1 MQKRRL
7 WTPDEETELVRLSEI
22 DSMSLEDIAA
32 KLNRTR
38 EACRIK
44 LQNIRKRDGEAHV
57 KFVLAMSLKEYN
69 DLIKDA
75 EAGKRITQV
84 KAFADSNYNDYKS
97 LYVLCEKLINAYSN
111 HRNMKPFF
119 EELSAEME
127 VRFPCPY

>member
-44 LQNIRKRDGEAHV
+44 LQDIRKRGGETPV
-57 KFVLAMSLKEYN
+57 KIVLAMSPKEYN
-69 DLIKDA
+69 ALIKDA
-75 EAGKRITQV
+75 EAGKDFKRLQS
-84 KAFADSNYNDYKS
+84 FADENFSDYKS
-97 LYVLCEKLINAYSN
+97 LYSLCGKLIKAYEN
-111 HRNMKPFF
+111 HRNMKPLF

-127 VRFPCPY
+127 VRYPCPF